1 VRACTPRRLAAL
13 AALALATSVVQ
24 AVAMATPAQAAGCQ
38 VETTPGGC
46 DDDTPPDTTL
56 VAVRPAPTQAGYVR
70 QSTVSFDFAGVPVD
84 ATDTGQIAFQC
95 QLYNTVTPPTAWQ
108 TCVSGQSYPGLA
120 DTTTTPYTFR
130 VRAVDATD
138 DAVAVCLVPV
148 LCPPEVPDYDATPAT
163 TTVRVD
169 TTVPNTFMTH
179 TPQDDIT
186 PDWPV
191 TSTRDVQVV
200 LNSNEG
206 GAGFVCT
213 LNKKPLPC
221 PGGPVSLTKLKSGPQ
236 DLTAQAVDAA
246 GNADP
251 TPSDTKFFVPAN
263 IRAAHGSGWKRV
275 RKAGAYDGDL
285 VRAGKV
291 GATLRIGGQRN
302 VHEVRLIAPVGP
314 HLGRVQVRV
323 GRSRWYTVNLS
334 GKAAP
339 QKTYV
344 VRNQYAPP
352 QSGAIMIRVLSLPH
366 GGSVQ
371 LDALVARK

>member
-1 VRACTPRRLAAL
+1 VRARTPRRLSAL
-13 AALALATSVVQ
+13 AALALAASAVQVV
-24 AVAMATPAQAAGCQ
+24 ATAAPAQAAGCQ
-38 VETTPGGC
+38 TETTLGGC
-46 DDDTPPDTTL
+46 DDVTPPDTTP

-70 QSTVSFDFAGVPVD
+70 QSTVTFDFAGVPVD
-84 ATDTGQIAFQC
+84 ATDTGQIAFEC

-108 TCVSGQSYPGLA
+108 ACESGQPYSGLV
-120 DTTTTPYTFR
+120 DTTATPYTFR

-138 DAVAVCLVPV
+138 AAVVCPV
-148 LCPPEVPDYDATPAT
+148 LLCADEPDYDPTPAT

-169 TTVPNTFMTH
+169 TTVPNTFITR
-179 TPQDDIT
+179 TPQDNVR

-191 TSTRDVQVV
+191 TLNRSPQVG

-213 LNKKPLPC
+213 VNGKPLTC
-221 PGGPVSLTKLKSGPQ
+221 AEGMATLDDLKSGPQ
-236 DLTAQAVDAA
+236 NFTAQAVDAA

-251 TPSDTKFFVPAN
+251 TPSSAKFFVPLN
-263 IRAAHGSGWKRV
+263 IRAPHGSGWQRL
-275 RKAGAYDGDL
+275 RKAGAFDGDL
-285 VRAGKV
+285 VRASKV

-302 VHEVRLIAPVGP
+302 VREVRLIAPAGR

-323 GRSRWYTVNLS
+323 GRSQWYTVDLS
-334 GKAAP
+334 GEAAH

-344 VRNQYAPP
+344 VRDQYAPL
-352 QSGAIMIRVLSLPH
+352 QSGAIVIRVLSLPH